1 MSRYDGNLILPK
13 PNENFKEFDFLFF
26 YESTEK
32 PIFFSV
38 RKIFVKAKSND
49 AINKSL
55 ALKLID
61 SVRLIIFQ
69 TLLWIISLV
78 IFTIRNVN
86 MARNA
91 RIVKDMKSIKMI
103 ALNDA
108 KRVKLIRLLK
118 NTAKHMKS
126 LNVVFNIQK
135 KEQTLLSEKIAKKD
149 RNIAKIS
156 SIKTI

>member
-1 MSRYDGNLILPK
+1 
-13 PNENFKEFDFLFF
+13 
-26 YESTEK
+26 
-32 PIFFSV
+32 
-38 RKIFVKAKSND
+38 
-49 AINKSL
+49 
-55 ALKLID
+55 
-61 SVRLIIFQ
+61 
-69 TLLWIISLV
+69 
-78 IFTIRNVN
+78 

-91 RIVKDMKSIKMI
+91 RIVKDMKSVKMI

-135 KEQTLLSEKIAKKD
+135 KEQTFLSEKIAKKD